1 MLYDLEMENIS
12 KRFAP
17 NKENLEL
24 SSEAIHVMNLFTFHN
39 TTPANRVR
47 DYVEESFFS
56 SSKDGSISLL
66 TNKGVKSST
75 VVRLAARDMPFLTD
89 TPLLSEDIAKAAK
102 DFVRRLQEAGI
113 IRPAGWEDVEKEL
126 NGRTISEIHACQLL
140 RWLLLEKLS
149 PDLQKRI
156 LSLAVVIV
164 GDEKNGKVVNLGG
177 VTSFVV
183 PGRIPVDGGLP
194 LSVLPLEIGKTFSS
208 RELESLYDRCP
219 DSTDDIGDGPNLV
232 FRSGSSIYARRQ
244 QRPHHLI
251 SRKALNLQLQYSL
264 RAARIGIQYHRTSA
278 ITSSRYCHKRNACQQ
293 SKRGS

>member
-1 MLYDLEMENIS
+1 MENIS

-113 IRPAGWEDVEKEL
+113 IRPAGWADVEQEL
-126 NGRTISEIHACQLL
+126 NRRTISKIHACQLL
-140 RWLLLEKLS
+140 RWLFLEKLA
-149 PDLQKRI
+149 PDLQMKT

-194 LSVLPLEIGKTFSS
+194 LSVL
-208 RELESLYDRCP
+208 
-219 DSTDDIGDGPNLV
+219 
-232 FRSGSSIYARRQ
+232 
-244 QRPHHLI
+244 
-251 SRKALNLQLQYSL
+251 
-264 RAARIGIQYHRTSA
+264 
-278 ITSSRYCHKRNACQQ
+278 
-293 SKRGS
+293 